1 MAVAAP
7 RRAGLR
13 VAVWGFHLVL
23 PLLGLWLLLAQP
35 EFDVILE
42 HHGVHFGL
50 VVAVAAVNVALGVRM
65 SEVSRRRADARLF
78 LVSLVFLSS
87 AGFLLLHAL
96 ATPQILLTGRN
107 AGFAIATP
115 VGLLLAAMFAVV
127 SSIDLTPERADA
139 VLARQAWL
147 RGGLLAVMVAWAVVS
162 LFGLPPLDTPLP
174 EDASRGPLTAMAVA
188 GVALYTLASARYF
201 RLHRRRPSVILIA
214 VLTAFALLAEAMV
227 AVALARNWHASWW
240 EWHLLMAFA
249 FAFVYYSA
257 HVQYVREGSWSSLF
271 HGIYL
276 QETIQQIRREH
287 GAALEALVEAMEQPQ
302 GNGARPVGRVVADL
316 ADRFD
321 LTEGQAQVLEQAAQA
336 LVAERE
342 QIQRLRA
349 LVAVGAEAR
358 VIVDE
363 RQLLERGVELT
374 GQALRPDALRVGL
387 VEGEQLVFPGS
398 MRTGGWPE
406 GSGGEAIAL
415 RLEGSGDGEQ
425 PAGGDPCGASLK
437 SLEPVEET
445 EGAGGR
451 LVLPLTVKDR
461 AAGVLDVRRTEGAFA
476 DRDRWLLRA
485 LASQLSIGLE
495 NARLYRQ
502 LDGLFRQYMS
512 PDVATALLAD
522 PTQAALGGEV
532 AEVTVLFADL
542 RGFTPFS
549 ERTSP
554 DRVVAMLNQYF
565 GRAVPVLLANGGTV
579 VQFVGDAV
587 MALFNAPA
595 RQPDH
600 ALRAARAALGM
611 QAAIEAVAEREP
623 DWPRFRVGVN
633 TGPALIGN
641 IGSDEFRNFTAIGD
655 TVNLAARLEE
665 AAEAGQ
671 VVLGPTTQAEI
682 KHLAIARPLDPI
694 EVKGKRDPIACWV
707 LEGLKDDPTTW
718 SPTRPKLPKPT
729 PETNPAPAEGKAP
742 DPAPAEAEAPDPDP
756 APAEAEAPPPRP
768 ASP

>member
-1 MAVAAP
+1 MTTAVP
-7 RRAGLR
+7 RRATLR
-13 VAVWGFHLVL
+13 VVVWAFHLIL

-35 EFDVILE
+35 HFDVTLE
-42 HHGVHFGL
+42 HHGIHFGL

-65 SEVSRRRADARLF
+65 SEVARRRADARLF

-96 ATPQILLTGRN
+96 ATPQVLLTGRN

-115 VGLLLAAMFAVV
+115 VGLLLAAVFAAI
-127 SSIDLTPERADA
+127 SSLDLTPERAET
-139 VLARQAWL
+139 VLRRQALL
-147 RGGLLAVMVAWAVVS
+147 RGGLFALLGLWAVVS
-162 LFGLPPLDTPLP
+162 LLGLPPLDRPLA
-174 EDASRGPLTAMAVA
+174 EEASRGPLTAMAVA
-188 GVALYTLASARYF
+188 GVALFTLASARYF

-227 AVALARNWHASWW
+227 AVALARNWHVSWW

-257 HVQYVREGSWSSLF
+257 HVQYAREGSWSSLF

-276 QETIQQIRREH
+276 QETIEQMRREH
-287 GAALEALVEAMEQPQ
+287 AAALEALVEAMQAPQ
-302 GNGARPVGRVVADL
+302 SNGARPVGRVVADL

-321 LTEGQAQVLEQAAQA
+321 LTEGQAQVLEQAAEA

-342 QIQRLRA
+342 QIERLRA

-374 GQALRPDALRVGL
+374 GAALRPDALRVGL
-387 VEGEQLVFPGS
+387 VEGERLVFPAS
-398 MRTGGWPE
+398 MRASDWPE
-406 GSGGEAIAL
+406 QD
-415 RLEGSGDGEQ
+415 GDGDQ
-425 PAGGDPCGASLK
+425 PAGDGGDPAAASLK
-437 SLEPVEET
+437 SLEPVEEA

-461 AAGVLDVRRTEGAFA
+461 PAGVLDVRRSEGAFA

-549 ERTSP
+549 ERTTP

-611 QAAIEAVAEREP
+611 QAAIEAVAERES

-633 TGPALIGN
+633 TGPALVGN
-641 IGSDEFRNFTAIGD
+641 IGSDELRNFTAIGD
-655 TVNLAARLEE
+655 TVNLAARLEQE
-665 AAEAGQ
+665 VAEAGQ
-671 VVLGPTTQAEI
+671 VVLGDATHEAV
-682 KHLAIARPLDPI
+682 KRLAIARPLDPI
-694 EVKGKRDPIACWV
+694 EVKGKRDPVACWV

-718 SPTRPKLPKPT
+718 SRSRS
-729 PETNPAPAEGKAP
+729 AEAAP
-742 DPAPAEAEAPDPDP
+742 DGAGPSEP
-756 APAEAEAPPPRP
+756 P
-768 ASP
+768 ASASS

>member
-1 MAVAAP
+1 MAAAIP
-7 RRAGLR
+7 RRASLR
-13 VAVWGFHLVL
+13 VGVWGFHLIL

-35 EFDVILE
+35 HFDIMLE
-42 HHGVHFGL
+42 HHGIHFAL
-50 VVAVAAVNVALGVRM
+50 VVGVAAVNVALGVRM
-65 SEVSRRRADARLF
+65 SEVSHRRADARLF

-96 ATPQILLTGRN
+96 ATPQVILYGRN

-115 VGLLLAAMFAVV
+115 VGLLLAAVFAAV
-127 SSIDLTPERADA
+127 SSLDLTPERAGA
-139 VLARQAWL
+139 VLRRQALL
-147 RGGLLAVMVAWAVVS
+147 RGGLAAAMVAWAVVS
-162 LFGLPPLDTPLP
+162 LFGLPPLDAPLP
-174 EDASRGPLTAMAVA
+174 EEASRGWLTAMAVT
-188 GVALYTLASARYF
+188 GVALYALAAARYW
-201 RLHRRRPSVILIA
+201 RLYRRRPSVILIA
-214 VLTAFALLAEAMV
+214 ILTAFALLAEAMV

-240 EWHLLMAFA
+240 EWHLLMALA

-257 HVQYVREGSWSSLF
+257 HVQYAREGSWTSLF
-271 HGIYL
+271 RGIYL
-276 QETIQQIRREH
+276 QETIEQVRREH
-287 GAALEALVEAMEQPQ
+287 TAALEALVEAMQRPQ
-302 GNGARPVGRVVADL
+302 GDGAERPLGRVVADL
-316 ADRFD
+316 AGRFD
-321 LTEGQAQVLEQAAQA
+321 LTEGQAQVLEQAAGA

-342 QIQRLRA
+342 QIERLRA

-374 GQALRPDALRVGL
+374 GQALAPDALRVGL
-387 VEGEQLVFPGS
+387 VEGERLVFPPS
-398 MRTGGWPE
+398 MRAQGWPD
-406 GSGGEAIAL
+406 GD
-415 RLEGSGDGEQ
+415 GDGEVER
-425 PAGGDPCGASLK
+425 PAGDGGDPAGASLK

-445 EGAGGR
+445 EGSGGR
-451 LVLPLTVKDR
+451 LWLPLTVKDR
-461 AAGVLDVRRTEGAFA
+461 PAGVLDVRRAEGPFA

-522 PTQAALGGEV
+522 PTQAALGGDV
-532 AEVTVLFADL
+532 GDVTVLFADL

-549 ERTSP
+549 EKTSP
-554 DRVVAMLNQYF
+554 DRVVGMLNQYF

-611 QAAIEAVAEREP
+611 QSAIEAVAEREP

-655 TVNLAARLEE
+655 TVNLAARLEQE
-665 AAEAGQ
+665 VAEAGQ
-671 VVLGPTTQAEI
+671 VVLGPTTHDAI

-718 SPTRPKLPKPT
+718 SRQPRS
-729 PETNPAPAEGKAP
+729 TNDEDAAPAPAAEGP
-742 DPAPAEAEAPDPDP
+742 PPQRPAPP
-756 APAEAEAPPPRP
+756 
-768 ASP
+768 

>member
-1 MAVAAP
+1 MTAAVP
-7 RRAGLR
+7 RRASLR
-13 VAVWGFHLVL
+13 VAVWAFHLVL
-23 PLLGLWLLLAQP
+23 PLLGLWLLLAEP
-35 EFDVILE
+35 HFDVILE
-42 HHGVHFGL
+42 HHGIHFGL

-65 SEVSRRRADARLF
+65 SEEARRRADARLF

-96 ATPQILLTGRN
+96 ATPQVLLTGRN

-115 VGLLLAAMFAVV
+115 VGLLLAAIFAAV
-127 SSIDLTPERADA
+127 SSLDLTPDRADA
-139 VLARQAWL
+139 VLRRQALL
-147 RGGLLAVMVAWAVVS
+147 RGGLLAVMAVWGVVS
-162 LFGLPPLDTPLP
+162 LLALPPLDRPLP
-174 EDASRGPLTAMAVA
+174 EEASRGPLAVMAVT
-188 GVALYTLASARYF
+188 GVGLYTLASVRYW
-201 RLHRRRPSVILIA
+201 RLHRRRPSVILVA
-214 VLTAFALLAEAMV
+214 VLTAFALLAEAMI
-227 AVALARNWHASWW
+227 AVALARNWAASWW

-257 HVQYVREGSWSSLF
+257 HVQYAREGSWTSLF
-271 HGIYL
+271 RGIYL
-276 QETIQQIRREH
+276 QETIEQMRREH
-287 GAALEALVEAMEQPQ
+287 TAALEALVEAMQAPD
-302 GNGARPVGRVVADL
+302 GDGARPLGRVVADL

-363 RQLLERGVELT
+363 RRLLERGVELT

-387 VEGEQLVFPGS
+387 VEGEQLVFPAS
-398 MRTGGWPE
+398 MRAGGWPE
-406 GSGGEAIAL
+406 QDGD
-415 RLEGSGDGEQ
+415 GDGEQ
-425 PAGGDPCGASLK
+425 PAGDGGDPAGASLK
-437 SLEPVEET
+437 SLEPVEQT

-461 AAGVLDVRRTEGAFA
+461 PAGVLDVRRLEGAFA

-512 PDVATALLAD
+512 PDVATTLLAD
-522 PTQAALGGEV
+522 PTQAALGGQV

-549 ERTSP
+549 ERTTP
-554 DRVVAMLNQYF
+554 DRVVAMLNRYF
-565 GRAVPVLLANGGTV
+565 GRAVPVLLANGGTI

-611 QAAIEAVAEREP
+611 QAAIEEVAEREP

-655 TVNLAARLEE
+655 TVNLAARLEQE
-665 AAEAGQ
+665 VAEAGQ
-671 VVLGPTTQAEI
+671 VVLGPTTHDAV

-718 SPTRPKLPKPT
+718 SRSRTTAAADPSPDAA
-729 PETNPAPAEGKAP
+729 NPPPAAADPPP
-742 DPAPAEAEAPDPDP
+742 DAGDPSAAAPAPAEADPP
-756 APAEAEAPPPRP
+756 LM
-768 ASP
+768 

>member
-1 MAVAAP
+1 MTTAVP
-7 RRAGLR
+7 RRATLR
-13 VAVWGFHLVL
+13 VVVWAFHLIL

-35 EFDVILE
+35 HFDVTLE
-42 HHGVHFGL
+42 HHGIHFGL

-65 SEVSRRRADARLF
+65 SEVARRRADARLF

-96 ATPQILLTGRN
+96 ATPQVLLTGRN

-115 VGLLLAAMFAVV
+115 VGLLLAAVFAAI
-127 SSIDLTPERADA
+127 SSLDLTPERAET
-139 VLARQAWL
+139 VLRRQALL
-147 RGGLLAVMVAWAVVS
+147 RGGLFALLGLWAVVS
-162 LFGLPPLDTPLP
+162 LLGLPPLDRPLA
-174 EDASRGPLTAMAVA
+174 EEASRGPLTAMAVA
-188 GVALYTLASARYF
+188 GVALFTLASARYF

-227 AVALARNWHASWW
+227 AVALARNWHVSWW

-257 HVQYVREGSWSSLF
+257 HVQYAREGSWSSLF

-276 QETIQQIRREH
+276 QETIEQMRREH
-287 GAALEALVEAMEQPQ
+287 AAALEALVEAMQAPQ
-302 GNGARPVGRVVADL
+302 SNGGRPVGRVVADL

-321 LTEGQAQVLEQAAQA
+321 LTEGQAQVLEQAAEA

-342 QIQRLRA
+342 QIERLRA

-374 GQALRPDALRVGL
+374 GAALRPDALRVGL
-387 VEGEQLVFPGS
+387 VEGERLVFPAS
-398 MRTGGWPE
+398 MRASDWPE
-406 GSGGEAIAL
+406 QD
-415 RLEGSGDGEQ
+415 GDGDQ
-425 PAGGDPCGASLK
+425 PAGDGGDPAAASLK
-437 SLEPVEET
+437 SLEPVEEA

-461 AAGVLDVRRTEGAFA
+461 PAGVLDVRRSEGAFA

-549 ERTSP
+549 ERTTP

-611 QAAIEAVAEREP
+611 QAAIEAVAERES

-633 TGPALIGN
+633 TGPALVGN
-641 IGSDEFRNFTAIGD
+641 IGSDELRNFTAIGD
-655 TVNLAARLEE
+655 TVNLAARLEQE
-665 AAEAGQ
+665 VAEAGQ
-671 VVLGPTTQAEI
+671 VVLGDATHEAV
-682 KHLAIARPLDPI
+682 KRLAIARPLDPI
-694 EVKGKRDPIACWV
+694 EVKGKRDPVACWV

-718 SPTRPKLPKPT
+718 SRSRS
-729 PETNPAPAEGKAP
+729 AEAAP
-742 DPAPAEAEAPDPDP
+742 DGAGPSEP
-756 APAEAEAPPPRP
+756 P
-768 ASP
+768 ASASS

>member
-1 MAVAAP
+1 MAAAIP
-7 RRAGLR
+7 RRASLR

-23 PLLGLWLLLAQP
+23 PLLGLWLLLVQP
-35 EFDVILE
+35 HFDVVLE
-42 HHGVHFGL
+42 HHGIHFAL
-50 VVAVAAVNVALGVRM
+50 VVGVAAVNVALGVRM
-65 SEVSRRRADARLF
+65 SEVSRQRADARLF

-96 ATPQILLTGRN
+96 ATPQVLLYGRN
-107 AGFAIATP
+107 AGFTIATP
-115 VGLLLAAMFAVV
+115 IGLLLAAAFAAV
-127 SSIDLTPERADA
+127 SSIDLTPERAEA
-139 VLARQAWL
+139 VLRRQGLL
-147 RGGLLAVMVAWAVVS
+147 RGGLAAVMVAWAVVS
-162 LFGLPPLDTPLP
+162 LFGLPPLENPLP
-174 EDASRGPLTAMAVA
+174 EEASRGPLSVIAVT
-188 GVALYTLASARYF
+188 GVALYLLAAARYW

-214 VLTAFALLAEAMV
+214 ILTAFTLLAEAMV

-240 EWHLLMAFA
+240 EWHLLMAFG

-257 HVQYVREGSWSSLF
+257 HVQYAREGSWTSLF
-271 HGIYL
+271 RGIYL
-276 QETIQQIRREH
+276 QETVEQIRREH
-287 GAALEALVEAMEQPQ
+287 TAALEALVEAMQRPQ
-302 GNGARPVGRVVADL
+302 GDGAERQVGRVVADL

-321 LTEGQAQVLEQAAQA
+321 LTEGQASVLEQAAEA
-336 LVAERE
+336 LVAERQ
-342 QIQRLRA
+342 QIDRLRA

-358 VIVDE
+358 VIMDE

-374 GQALRPDALRVGL
+374 GQALRPDAIRVGL
-387 VEGEQLVFPGS
+387 VEGEQLVFPSS
-398 MRTGGWPE
+398 MRAEGWPE
-406 GSGGEAIAL
+406 RNGD
-415 RLEGSGDGEQ
+415 GDGEQ
-425 PAGGDPCGASLK
+425 PAGDAGDPAGAALK
-437 SLEPVEET
+437 SLEPVEEH
-445 EGAGGR
+445 EESGGR
-451 LVLPLTVKDR
+451 LCLPLTVKDR
-461 AAGVLDVRRTEGAFA
+461 PAGVLDVRRAGGGFA

-522 PTQAALGGEV
+522 PTQAALGGDI

-549 ERTSP
+549 EKTTP
-554 DRVVAMLNQYF
+554 ERVVAMLNQYF

-587 MALFNAPA
+587 MVLFNAPA

-623 DWPRFRVGVN
+623 EWPRFRVGVN

-655 TVNLAARLEE
+655 TVNLAARLEQE
-665 AAEAGQ
+665 VAEAGQ
-671 VVLGPTTQAEI
+671 VVLGPTTHEAI
-682 KHLAIARPLDPI
+682 RHLAIAHPLDPI
-694 EVKGKRDPIACWV
+694 EVKGKRDPIACFV
-707 LEGLKDDPTTW
+707 LEALKDDPTTW
-718 SPTRPKLPKPT
+718 S
-729 PETNPAPAEGKAP
+729 TNQPHPSAKQPAPAAKDPAPAAEDPAPAAKDPAAPAEGPAP
-742 DPAPAEAEAPDPDP
+742 SADKDPAEFP
-756 APAEAEAPPPRP
+756 
-768 ASP
+768 

>member
-1 MAVAAP
+1 MAAAIP
-7 RRAGLR
+7 RRATLR
-13 VAVWGFHLVL
+13 VAVWAFHLIL

-35 EFDVILE
+35 HFDVILE
-42 HHGVHFGL
+42 HHGIHFGL
-50 VVAVAAVNVALGVRM
+50 VVGVAAVNVALGVRM
-65 SEVSRRRADARLF
+65 SEVSRQRHDARLF

-96 ATPQILLTGRN
+96 ATPQIILYGRN

-115 VGLLLAAMFAVV
+115 VGLLLAAVFAAV
-127 SSIDLTPERADA
+127 SSVNLTPARAEA
-139 VLARQAWL
+139 VLRRQALL
-147 RGGLLAVMVAWAVVS
+147 RGGLAALMVAWAVVS
-162 LFGLPPLDTPLP
+162 LLGLPPLDTPLP
-174 EDASRGPLTAMAVA
+174 EEASRGPLTAMAAA
-188 GVALYTLASARYF
+188 GVALYTLAAIRYW
-201 RLHRRRPSVILIA
+201 LLYRRRPSVILIA
-214 VLTAFALLAEAMV
+214 ILTAFALLAEAMI

-240 EWHLLMAFA
+240 EWHLLMAFG

-257 HVQYVREGSWSSLF
+257 HVQYAREGSWSSLF
-271 HGIYL
+271 RGIYL
-276 QETIQQIRREH
+276 QETIEQIRREH
-287 GAALEALVEAMEQPQ
+287 TAALEALVEAMQRPQ
-302 GNGARPVGRVVADL
+302 GDGAERPVGRVVADL
-316 ADRFD
+316 AERFD
-321 LTEGQAQVLEQAAQA
+321 LTEGQASVLEQAAHA

-342 QIQRLRA
+342 QIERLRA

-363 RQLLERGVELT
+363 RHLLERGVELT

-387 VEGEQLVFPGS
+387 VEGEQLVFPSS
-398 MRTGGWPE
+398 MRAAGWPE
-406 GSGGEAIAL
+406 QDGD
-415 RLEGSGDGEQ
+415 GDGEQ
-425 PAGGDPCGASLK
+425 PADDGGDPAGASLK

-445 EGAGGR
+445 EDGGGR

-461 AAGVLDVRRTEGAFA
+461 PAGVLDVRRTEGPFA

-485 LASQLSIGLE
+485 LANQLSIGLE

-522 PTQAALGGEV
+522 PTQAALGGDV

-554 DRVVAMLNQYF
+554 ERVVAMLNQYF

-587 MALFNAPA
+587 MGLFNAPA

-600 ALRAARAALGM
+600 ALRAARAALGL

-641 IGSDEFRNFTAIGD
+641 IGSDELRNFTAIGD
-655 TVNLAARLEE
+655 TVNLGARLEQE
-665 AAEAGQ
+665 VAEAGQ
-671 VVLGPTTQAEI
+671 VVLGDATHAAI

-707 LEGLKDDPTTW
+707 LEGLKDDPATW
-718 SPTRPKLPKPT
+718 AKSPRAT
-729 PETNPAPAEGKAP
+729 
-742 DPAPAEAEAPDPDP
+742 
-756 APAEAEAPPPRP
+756 EAPPD
-768 ASP
+768 ASPDATEPPADASPEATEAPPAASPDADAPPPQTAPP

>member
-1 MAVAAP
+1 MAAAIP
-7 RRAGLR
+7 RRASLR

-23 PLLGLWLLLAQP
+23 PLLGLWLLLVQP
-35 EFDVILE
+35 HFDAVLE
-42 HHGVHFGL
+42 HHAIHFGL
-50 VVAVAAVNVALGVRM
+50 VVGVAAVNVALGVRM
-65 SEVSRRRADARLF
+65 SEVSRQRADARLF

-96 ATPQILLTGRN
+96 ATPQVLLYGRN
-107 AGFAIATP
+107 AGFTIATP
-115 VGLLLAAMFAVV
+115 VGLLLAAVFAAL
-127 SSIDLTPERADA
+127 SSLDLTPQRAEA
-139 VLARQAWL
+139 VLRRQGLL
-147 RGGLLAVMVAWAVVS
+147 RGGLAVFMIAWGVVS
-162 LFGLPPLDTPLP
+162 LFGLPPLEAPLP
-174 EDASRGPLTAMAVA
+174 EEASRAPLTVMAVT
-188 GVALYTLASARYF
+188 GVALYLLAAARYW

-214 VLTAFALLAEAMV
+214 ILTAFTLLAEAMV

-240 EWHLLMAFA
+240 EWHLLMAFG

-257 HVQYVREGSWSSLF
+257 HVQYAREGSWASLF
-271 HGIYL
+271 RGIYL
-276 QETIQQIRREH
+276 QETIDQIRREH
-287 GAALEALVEAMEQPQ
+287 TAALEAVVEAMQRPQ
-302 GNGARPVGRVVADL
+302 GDGAERPLARVVADL
-316 ADRFD
+316 AQRFD
-321 LTEGQAQVLEQAAQA
+321 LTEGQASVLEQAAGA

-342 QIQRLRA
+342 QIERLRA

-374 GQALRPDALRVGL
+374 GRALRPDALRIGL
-387 VEGEQLVFPGS
+387 VEGEQLVFPSS
-398 MRTGGWPE
+398 MRAGGWPE
-406 GSGGEAIAL
+406 P
-415 RLEGSGDGEQ
+415 DGEQ
-425 PAGGDPCGASLK
+425 PAGDGGDPAGAALK
-437 SLEPVEET
+437 SLEPVEEH
-445 EGAGGR
+445 EQDGGR

-461 AAGVLDVRRTEGAFA
+461 PAGVLDVRRGEGGFA
-476 DRDRWLLRA
+476 ERDRWLLRA

-522 PTQAALGGEV
+522 PTQAALGGDV

-549 ERTSP
+549 EKTTP

-587 MALFNAPA
+587 MVLFNAPA
-595 RQPDH
+595 RQADH

-623 DWPRFRVGVN
+623 DWPRFRIGVN

-655 TVNLAARLEE
+655 TVNLAARLEQE
-665 AAEAGQ
+665 VAEAGQ
-671 VVLGPTTQAEI
+671 VVLGPTTHEAI
-682 KHLAIARPLDPI
+682 RHLAIARPLDPI
-694 EVKGKRDPIACWV
+694 EVKGKRDPVACFV
-707 LEGLKDDPTTW
+707 LEALKDDPTTW
-718 SPTRPKLPKPT
+718 SSRRPSSSEK
-729 PETNPAPAEGKAP
+729 
-742 DPAPAEAEAPDPDP
+742 
-756 APAEAEAPPPRP
+756 P
-768 ASP
+768 AST

>member
-1 MAVAAP
+1 
-7 RRAGLR
+7 
-13 VAVWGFHLVL
+13 
-23 PLLGLWLLLAQP
+23 
-35 EFDVILE
+35 
-42 HHGVHFGL
+42 
-50 VVAVAAVNVALGVRM
+50 
-65 SEVSRRRADARLF
+65 
-78 LVSLVFLSS
+78 
-87 AGFLLLHAL
+87 
-96 ATPQILLTGRN
+96 
-107 AGFAIATP
+107 
-115 VGLLLAAMFAVV
+115 
-127 SSIDLTPERADA
+127 
-139 VLARQAWL
+139 
-147 RGGLLAVMVAWAVVS
+147 
-162 LFGLPPLDTPLP
+162 
-174 EDASRGPLTAMAVA
+174 
-188 GVALYTLASARYF
+188 
-201 RLHRRRPSVILIA
+201 
-214 VLTAFALLAEAMV
+214 MV

-240 EWHLLMAFA
+240 EWHLLMAFG

-257 HVQYVREGSWSSLF
+257 HVQYAREGSWSSLF
-271 HGIYL
+271 RGIYL
-276 QETIQQIRREH
+276 QETIEQIRREH
-287 GAALEALVEAMEQPQ
+287 TAALEALVEAMQRPQ
-302 GNGARPVGRVVADL
+302 GDGAERPVGRVVADL
-316 ADRFD
+316 AQRFD
-321 LTEGQAQVLEQAAQA
+321 LTEGQASVLEQAAEA

-342 QIQRLRA
+342 QIERLRA

-363 RQLLERGVELT
+363 RHLLERGVELT
-374 GQALRPDALRVGL
+374 GQALAPDALRVGL
-387 VEGEQLVFPGS
+387 VEGEQLVFPSS
-398 MRTGGWPE
+398 MRAAGWPE
-406 GSGGEAIAL
+406 QDGD
-415 RLEGSGDGEQ
+415 GDGEQ
-425 PAGGDPCGASLK
+425 PADDGGDPAGASLK

-445 EGAGGR
+445 EDGGGR

-461 AAGVLDVRRTEGAFA
+461 PAGVLDVRRTEGPFA

-485 LASQLSIGLE
+485 LANQLSIGLE

-522 PTQAALGGEV
+522 PTQAALGGDV

-554 DRVVAMLNQYF
+554 ERVVAMLNQYF

-600 ALRAARAALGM
+600 ALRAARAALGL

-641 IGSDEFRNFTAIGD
+641 IGSDELRNFTAIGD
-655 TVNLAARLEE
+655 TVNLGARLEQE
-665 AAEAGQ
+665 VAEAGQ
-671 VVLGPTTQAEI
+671 VVLGDATHAAI

-707 LEGLKDDPTTW
+707 LEGLKDDPATW
-718 SPTRPKLPKPT
+718 AKSPRAT
-729 PETNPAPAEGKAP
+729 
-742 DPAPAEAEAPDPDP
+742 
-756 APAEAEAPPPRP
+756 EAPPD
-768 ASP
+768 ASPEATEAPPAASPDADAPPPQTAPP

>member
-1 MAVAAP
+1 VAAAIP
-7 RRAGLR
+7 RRASLR

-35 EFDVILE
+35 HFDVILE
-42 HHGVHFGL
+42 HHGIHFGL
-50 VVAVAAVNVALGVRM
+50 VVGVAAVNVALGVRM
-65 SEVSRRRADARLF
+65 SEVSRQRADARLF

-96 ATPQILLTGRN
+96 ATPQVLLYGRN
-107 AGFAIATP
+107 AGFTIATP
-115 VGLLLAAMFAVV
+115 VGLLLAAAFAAL
-127 SSIDLTPERADA
+127 SSLDLTPERAEA
-139 VLARQAWL
+139 VLRRQGLL
-147 RGGLLAVMVAWAVVS
+147 RGGLAAVMVAWAAVS
-162 LFGLPPLDTPLP
+162 LFGLPPLEAPLP
-174 EDASRGPLTAMAVA
+174 EDASRGPLTVMAVT
-188 GVALYTLASARYF
+188 GVALYLLAAGRYWW
-201 RLHRRRPSVILIA
+201 LHRRRPSVILIA
-214 VLTAFALLAEAMV
+214 ILTAFALLAEAMV
-227 AVALARNWHASWW
+227 AVAVARNWHASWW

-257 HVQYVREGSWSSLF
+257 HVQYAREGSWTSLF
-271 HGIYL
+271 RGIYL
-276 QETIQQIRREH
+276 QETIEQVRREH
-287 GAALEALVEAMEQPQ
+287 TAALEALVEAMQRPQ
-302 GNGARPVGRVVADL
+302 GDGAERPIGRVVADL
-316 ADRFD
+316 AQRFD
-321 LTEGQAQVLEQAAQA
+321 LTEGQASVLEQAAGA

-342 QIQRLRA
+342 QIERLRA

-387 VEGEQLVFPGS
+387 VEGEQLVFPPS
-398 MRTGGWPE
+398 MRAGGWPE
-406 GSGGEAIAL
+406 QD
-415 RLEGSGDGEQ
+415 GDGER
-425 PAGGDPCGASLK
+425 PAGDGGDPAGAALK
-437 SLEPVEET
+437 SLEPVEER
-445 EGAGGR
+445 EASGGR
-451 LVLPLTVKDR
+451 LCLPLTVKDR
-461 AAGVLDVRRTEGAFA
+461 AAGVLDVRRAEGGFA

-522 PTQAALGGEV
+522 PTQAALGGDV

-549 ERTSP
+549 EKTTP

-587 MALFNAPA
+587 MVLFNAPA

-623 DWPRFRVGVN
+623 DWPRFRIGVN

-655 TVNLAARLEE
+655 TVNLAARLEQE
-665 AAEAGQ
+665 VAEAGE
-671 VVLGPTTQAEI
+671 VVLGPTTHEAI
-682 KHLAIARPLDPI
+682 KQLAIARPLDPI
-694 EVKGKRDPIACWV
+694 EVKGKRDPIACFV
-707 LEGLKDDPTTW
+707 LEGLKDDPATW
-718 SPTRPKLPKPT
+718 SRSRPT
-729 PETNPAPAEGKAP
+729 ESPATDG
-742 DPAPAEAEAPDPDP
+742 
-756 APAEAEAPPPRP
+756 
-768 ASP
+768 

>member
-1 MAVAAP
+1 MAAAAP
-7 RRAGLR
+7 RRATLR
-13 VAVWGFHLVL
+13 VAVWTFHLVL
-23 PLLGLWLLLAQP
+23 PMLGLWLLIAQP
-35 EFDVILE
+35 HFDVMWE
-42 HHGVHFGL
+42 HHGGHFAL

-65 SEVSRRRADARLF
+65 SEVARQRADARLF

-96 ATPQILLTGRN
+96 ATPQVLLTGRN

-115 VGLLLAAMFAVV
+115 VGLLLAAVFAAV
-127 SSIDLTPERADA
+127 SALDLSPERAEA
-139 VLARQAWL
+139 VLRRQALL
-147 RGGLLAVMVAWAVVS
+147 RGGLALLMAAWAAVS
-162 LFGLPPLDTPLP
+162 LLGLPPLDAPLP
-174 EDASRGPLTAMAVA
+174 EEASRGPLTAIAVA
-188 GVALYTLASARYF
+188 GVALYGLAAARYF
-201 RLHRRRPSVILIA
+201 RLHRRRPSVMLIA

-227 AVALARNWHASWW
+227 AVVVARNWHASWW

-249 FAFVYYSA
+249 FAFVAYSA
-257 HVQYVREGSWSSLF
+257 QVQYAREGSWSSLF
-271 HGIYL
+271 RGIYL
-276 QETIQQIRREH
+276 EETIGELRREH
-287 GAALEALVEAMEQPQ
+287 TAALEALVEAMERPS
-302 GNGARPVGRVVADL
+302 GDGARPVGRVVADL
-316 ADRFD
+316 AARFE
-321 LTEGQAQVLEQAAQA
+321 LTEGQAQVLEQAAHA

-363 RQLLERGVELT
+363 RHLLERGVELT
-374 GQALRPDALRVGL
+374 GQALRPHALRIGL
-387 VEGEQLVFPGS
+387 VEGERLVYPAS
-398 MRTGGWPE
+398 MQAGGWPE
-406 GSGGEAIAL
+406 PGPDEEPAPDA
-415 RLEGSGDGEQ
+415 EQ
-425 PAGGDPCGASLK
+425 APDSEQAPDA
-437 SLEPVEET
+437 
-445 EGAGGR
+445 GR

-461 AAGVLDVRRTEGAFA
+461 PAGVLDVRRAEGEFA

-522 PTQAALGGEV
+522 PTQAALGGDV

-549 ERTSP
+549 ERTAP
-554 DRVVAMLNQYF
+554 DRVVAMLNRYF
-565 GRAVPVLLANGGTV
+565 GAAVPVLLADGGTV

-595 RQPDH
+595 RQADH

-611 QAAIEAVAEREP
+611 QRAIEALAAREP

-655 TVNLAARLEE
+655 TVNLAARLEQE
-665 AAEAGQ
+665 VAEAGQ
-671 VVLGPTTQAEI
+671 VVVGPTTHA
-682 KHLAIARPLDPI
+682 AIADLAVARRLDPI
-694 EVKGKRDPIACWV
+694 EVKGKSDPITCWV
-707 LEGLKDDPTTW
+707 LEGLK
-718 SPTRPKLPKPT
+718 
-729 PETNPAPAEGKAP
+729 EAPAATEP
-742 DPAPAEAEAPDPDP
+742 
-756 APAEAEAPPPRP
+756 
-768 ASP
+768 SP

>member
-1 MAVAAP
+1 MAAAIP
-7 RRAGLR
+7 RRASLR
-13 VAVWGFHLVL
+13 VGVWGFHLIL

-35 EFDVILE
+35 HFDIMLE
-42 HHGVHFGL
+42 HHGIHFAL
-50 VVAVAAVNVALGVRM
+50 VVGVAAVNVALGVRM
-65 SEVSRRRADARLF
+65 SEVSHRRADARLF

-96 ATPQILLTGRN
+96 ATPQVILYGRN

-115 VGLLLAAMFAVV
+115 VGLLLAAVFAAV
-127 SSIDLTPERADA
+127 SSLDLTPERAGA
-139 VLARQAWL
+139 VLRRQALL
-147 RGGLLAVMVAWAVVS
+147 RGGLAAAMVAWAVVS
-162 LFGLPPLDTPLP
+162 LFGLPPLDAPLP
-174 EDASRGPLTAMAVA
+174 EEASRGWLTAMAVT
-188 GVALYTLASARYF
+188 GVALYALAAARYW
-201 RLHRRRPSVILIA
+201 RLYRRRPSVILIA
-214 VLTAFALLAEAMV
+214 ILTAFALLAEAMV

-240 EWHLLMAFA
+240 EWHLLMALA

-257 HVQYVREGSWSSLF
+257 HVQYAREGSWTSLF
-271 HGIYL
+271 RGIYL
-276 QETIQQIRREH
+276 QETIEQVRREH
-287 GAALEALVEAMEQPQ
+287 TAALEALVEAMQRPQ
-302 GNGARPVGRVVADL
+302 GDGAERPLGRVVADL
-316 ADRFD
+316 AGRFD
-321 LTEGQAQVLEQAAQA
+321 LTEGQAQVLEQAAGA

-342 QIQRLRA
+342 QIERLRA

-374 GQALRPDALRVGL
+374 GQALAPDALRVGL
-387 VEGEQLVFPGS
+387 VEGERLVFPPS
-398 MRTGGWPE
+398 MRAQGWPD
-406 GSGGEAIAL
+406 GD
-415 RLEGSGDGEQ
+415 GDGEVER
-425 PAGGDPCGASLK
+425 PAGDGGDPAGASLK

-445 EGAGGR
+445 EGSGGR
-451 LVLPLTVKDR
+451 LWLPLTVKDR
-461 AAGVLDVRRTEGAFA
+461 PAGVLDVRRAEGPFA

-522 PTQAALGGEV
+522 PTQAALGGDV
-532 AEVTVLFADL
+532 GEVTVLFADL

-549 ERTSP
+549 EKTSP
-554 DRVVAMLNQYF
+554 DRVVGMLNQYF

-611 QAAIEAVAEREP
+611 QSAIEAVAEREP

-655 TVNLAARLEE
+655 TVNLAARLEQE
-665 AAEAGQ
+665 VAEAGQ
-671 VVLGPTTQAEI
+671 VVLGPTTHDAI

-718 SPTRPKLPKPT
+718 SRQPRS
-729 PETNPAPAEGKAP
+729 TNDEDAAPAPAAEGP
-742 DPAPAEAEAPDPDP
+742 PPQRPAPP
-756 APAEAEAPPPRP
+756 
-768 ASP
+768 

>member
-1 MAVAAP
+1 MAAAVP
-7 RRAGLR
+7 RRATLR
-13 VAVWGFHLVL
+13 VAVWAFHLIL

-35 EFDVILE
+35 HFDVILE
-42 HHGVHFGL
+42 HHGIHFGL
-50 VVAVAAVNVALGVRM
+50 VVGVAAVNVALGVRM
-65 SEVSRRRADARLF
+65 SEVSSQRHDARLF

-96 ATPQILLTGRN
+96 ATPQVIVYGRN
-107 AGFAIATP
+107 TGFAIATP
-115 VGLLLAAMFAVV
+115 VGLLLAAVFAAV
-127 SSIDLTPERADA
+127 SSLDLTPARAEA
-139 VLARQAWL
+139 VLRRQALL
-147 RGGLLAVMVAWAVVS
+147 RGGLAALMVAWAVVS
-162 LFGLPPLDTPLP
+162 LLGLPPLDAPLP
-174 EDASRGPLTAMAVA
+174 EEASRGPLTAMAIA
-188 GVALYTLASARYF
+188 GVALYTLAAIRYW
-201 RLHRRRPSVILIA
+201 LLYRRRPSVILIA
-214 VLTAFALLAEAMV
+214 VLTAFALLAEAMI
-227 AVALARNWHASWW
+227 AVALARNWHVSWW

-257 HVQYVREGSWSSLF
+257 HVQYAREGSWSSLF
-271 HGIYL
+271 RGIYL
-276 QETIQQIRREH
+276 QETIEQIRREH
-287 GAALEALVEAMEQPQ
+287 TAALEALVEAMQRPQ
-302 GNGARPVGRVVADL
+302 GDGAERPVGRVVADL
-316 ADRFD
+316 AERFD
-321 LTEGQAQVLEQAAQA
+321 LTEGQASVLEQAAQA

-342 QIQRLRA
+342 QIARLRA

-363 RQLLERGVELT
+363 RHLLERGVELT

-387 VEGEQLVFPGS
+387 VEGEQLVFPSS
-398 MRTGGWPE
+398 MRAEGWPE
-406 GSGGEAIAL
+406 
-415 RLEGSGDGEQ
+415 RDGDGAQ
-425 PAGGDPCGASLK
+425 PADGGGDPAGASLR

-445 EGAGGR
+445 ENGGGR

-461 AAGVLDVRRTEGAFA
+461 PAGVLDVRRAEGPFA

-522 PTQAALGGEV
+522 PTQAALGGDV

-554 DRVVAMLNQYF
+554 ERVVAMLNQYF

-600 ALRAARAALGM
+600 ALRAARAALGL

-641 IGSDEFRNFTAIGD
+641 IGSDELRNFTAIGD
-655 TVNLAARLEE
+655 TVNLGARLEQE
-665 AAEAGQ
+665 VAEAGQ
-671 VVLGPTTQAEI
+671 VVLGDATHAAI

-694 EVKGKRDPIACWV
+694 EVKGKREPVACWV
-707 LEGLKDDPTTW
+707 LEGLQDDPTTW
-718 SPTRPKLPKPT
+718 ARSPRTTAAPADATAAPAGAEGPADADAPT
-729 PETNPAPAEGKAP
+729 PP
-742 DPAPAEAEAPDPDP
+742 
-756 APAEAEAPPPRP
+756 
-768 ASP
+768 

>member
-1 MAVAAP
+1 VAAAVP
-7 RRAGLR
+7 RRASLR
-13 VAVWGFHLVL
+13 VAVWTFHLVL
-23 PLLGLWLLLAQP
+23 PVLGLWLLIAQP
-35 EFDVILE
+35 HFDVTWE
-42 HHGVHFGL
+42 HHAGHFGL

-65 SEVSRRRADARLF
+65 SEVARRRADARLF

-96 ATPQILLTGRN
+96 ATPQVLLTGRN

-115 VGLLLAAMFAVV
+115 VGLLLAAVFAAV
-127 SSIDLTPERADA
+127 SAIELTPERAEA
-139 VLARQAWL
+139 VLRRQALL
-147 RGGLLAVMVAWAVVS
+147 RGGLALVMIGWAVVS
-162 LFGLPPLDTPLP
+162 LLGLPPLDAPLA
-174 EDASRGPLTAMAVA
+174 EEASRGPLTAMAAA
-188 GVALYTLASARYF
+188 GVALYVLAAARYW
-201 RLHRRRPSVILIA
+201 RLHRRRPSVVLIA
-214 VLTAFALLAEAMV
+214 ILTAFALLAEAMV
-227 AVALARNWHASWW
+227 AVVVARNWHASWW

-249 FAFVYYSA
+249 FAFVYYSV
-257 HVQYVREGSWSSLF
+257 HVQYAREGSWSSLF

-276 QETIQQIRREH
+276 QETIGEIRREH
-287 GAALEALVEAMEQPQ
+287 AAALEALVEAIQ
-302 GNGARPVGRVVADL
+302 RPAGDGGTRPIGRVVADL

-342 QIQRLRA
+342 QIQRLRG

-363 RQLLERGVELT
+363 RRLLERGVELT
-374 GQALRPDALRVGL
+374 GEALRPDALRVGL
-387 VEGEQLVFPGS
+387 VEGEQLVFPAS
-398 MRTGGWPE
+398 MRAGSWPE
-406 GSGGEAIAL
+406 RPSN
-415 RLEGSGDGEQ
+415 D
-425 PAGGDPCGASLK
+425 GDPAAASLR
-437 SLEPVEET
+437 SLEPVEEPDGT
-445 EGAGGR
+445 GGR

-461 AAGVLDVRRTEGAFA
+461 PAGVLEVRRAEGGFA
-476 DRDRWLLRA
+476 ERDRWLLRA

-522 PTQAALGGEV
+522 PTQAALGGDL

-549 ERTSP
+549 EKTSP

-565 GRAVPVLLANGGTV
+565 GQAVPVLLANGGTV

-611 QAAIEAVAEREP
+611 QEVIEALAEREP

-655 TVNLAARLEE
+655 TVNLAARLEQE
-665 AAEAGQ
+665 VAEAGQ
-671 VVLGPTTQAEI
+671 VVLGPATHT
-682 KHLAIARPLDPI
+682 AIADLAVARRLEPI
-694 EVKGKRDPIACWV
+694 EIKGKRHPVAPWV
-707 LEGLKDDPTTW
+707 LERLRDDPSAGAAGT
-718 SPTRPKLPKPT
+718 SPEVERRKP
-729 PETNPAPAEGKAP
+729 
-742 DPAPAEAEAPDPDP
+742 
-756 APAEAEAPPPRP
+756 
-768 ASP
+768 

>member
-1 MAVAAP
+1 MATATAVP
-7 RRAGLR
+7 RRAALR
-13 VAVWGFHLVL
+13 VGVWAFHLLL

-35 EFDVILE
+35 HFDITWE
-42 HHGVHFGL
+42 HHAGHFGL

-65 SEVSRRRADARLF
+65 SEVARRRTDARLF

-96 ATPQILLTGRN
+96 ATPQVLLTGRN

-115 VGLLLAAMFAVV
+115 VGLLLAAGFAAA
-127 SSIDLTPERADA
+127 SALELTPERAQA
-139 VLARQAWL
+139 VLRHQALL
-147 RGGLLAVMVAWAVVS
+147 RGGLAVAMVAWAVVS
-162 LFGLPPLDTPLP
+162 LYGLPPLDAPLP

-188 GVALYTLASARYF
+188 GVALYAFAAARYW
-201 RLHRRRPSVILIA
+201 RLHRRRPSVVLIA
-214 VLTAFALLAEAMV
+214 ILTAFALLAEAMV
-227 AVALARNWHASWW
+227 AIVLARNWHASWW

-249 FAFVYYSA
+249 FAFVYYSV
-257 HVQYVREGSWSSLF
+257 HVQYAREGSWSGLF

-276 QETIQQIRREH
+276 QETIGQLRREH
-287 GAALEALVEAMEQPQ
+287 SAALEALVEAMQQPS
-302 GNGARPVGRVVADL
+302 GNGSTRPIGRVVADL
-316 ADRFD
+316 AGRFD
-321 LTEGQAQVLEQAAQA
+321 LTEGQAQVLEQAAHA

-363 RQLLERGVELT
+363 RRLLERGVELT
-374 GQALRPDALRVGL
+374 GQALRHDALRIGL
-387 VEGEQLVFPGS
+387 VEGEQLVFPRS
-398 MRTGGWPE
+398 MRAGAWPE
-406 GSGGEAIAL
+406 RTS
-415 RLEGSGDGEQ
+415 DDQQ
-425 PAGGDPCGASLK
+425 PADGGDPAAASLR
-437 SLEPVEET
+437 SLEPVEEAD
-445 EGAGGR
+445 GGGGR

-461 AAGVLDVRRTEGAFA
+461 PAGVLDVRRTDGGFA
-476 DRDRWLLRA
+476 ERDRWLLRA

-522 PTQAALGGEV
+522 PTQAALGGEL
-532 AEVTVLFADL
+532 AEVSVLFADL

-549 ERTSP
+549 ERTAP
-554 DRVVAMLNQYF
+554 DRVVAMLNRYF
-565 GRAVPVLLANGGTV
+565 GLAVPVLLADGGTV

-611 QAAIEAVAEREP
+611 QAAIEAVAERQP

-641 IGSDEFRNFTAIGD
+641 IGSDELRNFTAIGD
-655 TVNLAARLEE
+655 TVNLAARLEQE
-665 AAEAGQ
+665 VAEAGQ
-671 VVLGPTTQAEI
+671 VVVGPATHEVI

-694 EVKGKRDPIACWV
+694 EIRGKRRPVACWV

-718 SPTRPKLPKPT
+718 SPTRQ
-729 PETNPAPAEGKAP
+729 
-742 DPAPAEAEAPDPDP
+742 
-756 APAEAEAPPPRP
+756 RP
-768 ASP
+768 ASATEPSP

>member
-1 MAVAAP
+1 VAAAIS
-7 RRAGLR
+7 RRASLR

-35 EFDVILE
+35 HFDVLLE

-50 VVAVAAVNVALGVRM
+50 VVGVAAVNVALGVRM
-65 SEVSRRRADARLF
+65 SEVSRQRADARLF

-96 ATPQILLTGRN
+96 ATPQVLLYGRN
-107 AGFAIATP
+107 TGFTIATP
-115 VGLLLAAMFAVV
+115 VGLLLAAAFAAL
-127 SSIDLTPERADA
+127 SSLDLTPERAEA
-139 VLARQAWL
+139 VLRRQALL
-147 RGGLLAVMVAWAVVS
+147 RGGLAAVMVAWAAVS
-162 LFGLPPLDTPLP
+162 LFGLPPLDAPLA
-174 EDASRGPLTAMAVA
+174 EEASRGPLTVMAVT
-188 GVALYTLASARYF
+188 GVALYLLAAARYWW
-201 RLHRRRPSVILIA
+201 LHRRRPSVILIA
-214 VLTAFALLAEAMV
+214 ILTAFALLAEAMV
-227 AVALARNWHASWW
+227 AVAVARNWHASWW

-257 HVQYVREGSWSSLF
+257 HVQYAREGSWTSLF
-271 HGIYL
+271 RGIYL
-276 QETIQQIRREH
+276 QETIELVRREH
-287 GAALEALVEAMEQPQ
+287 TAALEALVEAMQRPQ
-302 GNGARPVGRVVADL
+302 GDGAERPIGRVVADL
-316 ADRFD
+316 AQRFD
-321 LTEGQAQVLEQAAQA
+321 LTEGQASVLEQAAGA

-342 QIQRLRA
+342 QIERLRA

-363 RQLLERGVELT
+363 RRLLERGVELT

-387 VEGEQLVFPGS
+387 VEGEQLVFPPS
-398 MRTGGWPE
+398 MRAGSWPE
-406 GSGGEAIAL
+406 GGPEGSSSEAIAL
-415 RLEGSGDGEQ
+415 RLDGDGDGDGDGER
-425 PAGGDPCGASLK
+425 PAGGGGDPAGAALK
-437 SLEPVEET
+437 SLEPVEER
-445 EGAGGR
+445 EASGGR
-451 LVLPLTVKDR
+451 LCLPLTVKDR
-461 AAGVLDVRRTEGAFA
+461 AAGVLDVRRAEGGFA

-522 PTQAALGGEV
+522 PTQAALGGDV

-549 ERTSP
+549 EKTTP
-554 DRVVAMLNQYF
+554 ERVVAMLNQYF

-587 MALFNAPA
+587 MVLFNAPA
-595 RQPDH
+595 RQADH

-623 DWPRFRVGVN
+623 DWPRFRIGVN

-655 TVNLAARLEE
+655 TVNLAARLEQE
-665 AAEAGQ
+665 VAEAGQ
-671 VVLGPTTQAEI
+671 VVLGPTTHEAI
-682 KHLAIARPLDPI
+682 KQLAIARPLDPI
-694 EVKGKRDPIACWV
+694 EVKGKRDPIACFV
-707 LEGLKDDPTTW
+707 LEGLKDDPATW
-718 SPTRPKLPKPT
+718 SRSGPRSM
-729 PETNPAPAEGKAP
+729 ESPATDG
-742 DPAPAEAEAPDPDP
+742 
-756 APAEAEAPPPRP
+756 
-768 ASP
+768 

>member
-1 MAVAAP
+1 MTAAVP
-7 RRAGLR
+7 RRATLR
-13 VAVWGFHLVL
+13 VAVWAFHLLL
-23 PLLGLWLLLAQP
+23 PLAGLWLLLAQP
-35 EFDVILE
+35 HFDVILE
-42 HHGVHFGL
+42 HHGIHFAL

-65 SEVSRRRADARLF
+65 SEVARRRADARLF
-78 LVSLVFLSS
+78 LISLVFLSS

-96 ATPQILLTGRN
+96 ATPQVVLTGRN

-115 VGLLLAAMFAVV
+115 VGLLLAAVFAAI
-127 SSIDLTPERADA
+127 SSLDLTRERADA
-139 VLARQAWL
+139 ILRHQALL
-147 RGGLLAVMVAWAVVS
+147 RGGLFAVLAGWAVVS
-162 LFGLPPLDTPLP
+162 LFGLPPLDRALP
-174 EDASRGPLTAMAVA
+174 EEATRGPLTVMAVA
-188 GVALYTLASARYF
+188 GVALYTMASARYF

-214 VLTAFALLAEAMV
+214 VLTAFALLAEAMI
-227 AVALARNWHASWW
+227 AVALARNWAASWW

-249 FAFVYYSA
+249 FAFVFYSA
-257 HVQYVREGSWSSLF
+257 HVQYAREGSWSSLF

-276 QETIQQIRREH
+276 QETIEQIRREH
-287 GAALEALVEAMEQPQ
+287 TAALEALVEAMQAPQ

-321 LTEGQAQVLEQAAQA
+321 LTEGQAQVLERAAEA

-342 QIQRLRA
+342 QIGRLRA

-358 VIVDE
+358 VILDE

-374 GQALRPDALRVGL
+374 SQALRPDALRVGL
-387 VEGEQLVFPGS
+387 IEGEQLVFPSS
-398 MRTGGWPE
+398 MRAEGWPE
-406 GSGGEAIAL
+406 ED
-415 RLEGSGDGEQ
+415 GDGEQ
-425 PAGGDPCGASLK
+425 PAEDGGDPCGASLK

-445 EGAGGR
+445 EGQGGR

-461 AAGVLDVRRTEGAFA
+461 AAGVLDVRRSEGPFA

-522 PTQAALGGEV
+522 PTQAALGGDV

-549 ERTSP
+549 ERTPP

-611 QAAIEAVAEREP
+611 QAAIEAVAERKP

-655 TVNLAARLEE
+655 TVNLAARLEQE
-665 AAEAGQ
+665 VAEAGQ
-671 VVLGPTTQAEI
+671 VVLGPATREAV

-718 SPTRPKLPKPT
+718 SHPAKTT
-729 PETNPAPAEGKAP
+729 PGKAAPAKAAAAETAPAETAP
-742 DPAPAEAEAPDPDP
+742 AETAPAEADSP
-756 APAEAEAPPPRP
+756 ATEPPPT
-768 ASP
+768 